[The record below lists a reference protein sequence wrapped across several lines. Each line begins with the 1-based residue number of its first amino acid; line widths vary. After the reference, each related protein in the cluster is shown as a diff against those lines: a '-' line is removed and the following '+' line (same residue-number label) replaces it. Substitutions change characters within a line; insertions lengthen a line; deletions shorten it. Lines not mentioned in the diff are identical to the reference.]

1 MKYLAFD
8 IEAANGYKHYSI
20 CSVGIVIA
28 DENFNILFREN
39 IWINPKTKYDLD
51 GTRKNI
57 GINLNL
63 DVALLN
69 SSPDFAHAY
78 SKIRHYLTGEYVI
91 VGHAVESDCIM
102 LNAAC
107 KHYKLPCINFDFICS
122 QLLYKL
128 FNGEKEVKALSKI
141 ADCMGVTFNQ
151 HNSEEDAYISMLT
164 LKYIT
169 EKSGLTVEQLLEKYA
184 VRRGSN
190 KDFLLTR
197 TVSLL
202 ENQSKHKI
210 VNKSLLAITNYIN
223 NASFKR
229 VSNIY
234 EGKTFSL
241 ARSIE
246 LAPLEDSKPIIDAIY
261 ALGGKYQ
268 PKLTKS
274 NVFVCS
280 KTLRA
285 VDKSRDIKVSEMEEN
300 KRILRMSAQE
310 LFAQRDDCVMW
321 DEKIKDF
328 LTAHK
333 QHETNIDE
341 DKAFDDLAGDIEKG
355 LKGQESSLAM
365 IPTYLTTDIKII
377 KNKTNILIDAGGTN
391 FRCCAGSFDDKGKPV
406 FSSMRKD
413 IMPGVKSEV
422 SKDEFYAR
430 IASCVQP
437 LLNKGQNIGFCFSYE
452 VDMNPNLDGRA
463 CNFSKEIKASQVAG
477 TLVGQSTLDA
487 IKKYDE
493 KKRKIV
499 ILNDTVAAL
508 LGGIG
513 ITDSE
518 NYSRYIGY
526 IYGTGT
532 NVSYIE
538 DNANIKKLKGLK
550 EGKMIINTETGNFDK
565 FTRGDFDDAVDGA
578 SMRKGEQLAEKMSSG
593 RYISLLFKEALRAAL
608 AEGMFMPIA
617 PIEEKFFSALP
628 QSPQYVDTALLS
640 KFLSGD
646 SLAFSKFSA
655 YFSPKDLIGIRALAI
670 QLIDRAAKVGAL
682 MVGAFALKGKQSG
695 DDKPVGVVAEGTT
708 FFKLYGFRERF
719 EKHLTQML
727 DKRGVKYTLIS
738 GQELN
743 MVGTLVASMVL

>member
-28 DENFNILFREN
+28 DENFNILLREN
-39 IWINPKTKYDLD
+39 IWVNPKTKYDLD
-51 GTRKNI
+51 GTRKNV

-78 SKIRHYLTGEYVI
+78 SKIRHYLTGDYVI
-91 VGHAVESDCIM
+91 LGHAVESDCIM

-128 FNGEKEVKALSKI
+128 FNGDKEVKALSKI
-141 ADCMGVTFNQ
+141 ADSMGVTFNQ

-164 LKYIT
+164 LKHIT
-169 EKSGLTVEQLLEKYA
+169 EKSGLTVEELLEKYA
-184 VRRGSN
+184 VRKGGNR
-190 KDFLLTR
+190 DFLLTR

-202 ENQSKHKI
+202 ENQSKRK
-210 VNKSLLAITNYIN
+210 VTNKSLFALTNYISQ
-223 NASFKR
+223 ASFKR

-246 LAPLEDSKPIIDAIY
+246 LSPLEEIKPLIDAIY

-274 NVFVCS
+274 NVFIS
-280 KTLRA
+280 AKTLRA
-285 VDKSRDIKVSEMEEN
+285 VDKSRDMKVNEMEEN
-300 KRILRMSAQE
+300 KKIVKMSPQE
-310 LFAQRDDCVMW
+310 LMAKQDDCVMW
-321 DEKIKDF
+321 QEKIKDF
-328 LTAHK
+328 LIKHR
-333 QHETNIDE
+333 QHEQNIDG
-341 DKAFDDLAGDIEKG
+341 DKAFDDFAKDIAKG
-355 LKGQESSLAM
+355 LKGEKSSLAM
-365 IPTYLTTDIKII
+365 IPTYLTPEIEII
-377 KNKTNILIDAGGTN
+377 KNKPNILIDAGGTN
-391 FRCCAGSFDDKGKPV
+391 FRCCVGSFDDSGKPS
-406 FSSMRKD
+406 FSLMRKD

-422 SKDEFYAR
+422 GKEEFYAR
-430 IASCVQP
+430 IASCVKP
-437 LLNKGQNIGFCFSYE
+437 LLDKGENIGFCFSYE
-452 VDMNPNLDGRA
+452 VAMNPDLDGRA
-463 CNFSKEIKASQVAG
+463 CKFSKEIKASQVAG
-477 TLVGQSTLDA
+477 TLVGQSTLQA
-487 IKKYDE
+487 LYKYDA

-508 LGGIG
+508 LGGMG
-513 ITDSE
+513 ITDTA
-518 NYSRYIGY
+518 NYSRYVGY

-538 DNANIKKLKGLK
+538 DNADIKKVKGLK
-550 EGKMIINTETGNFDK
+550 KGKMIINTETGNFDK
-565 FTRGDFDDAVDGA
+565 LTRGDFDEAVDNA

-593 RYISLLFKEALRAAL
+593 RYISLVFKEALRAAV
-608 AEGMFMPIA
+608 AEGVFTPLI
-617 PIEEKFFSALP
+617 PLEERFFSA
-628 QSPQYVDTALLS
+628 QSQPQYIDTAVIS

-646 SLAFSKFSA
+646 GAALARFSP
-655 YFSPKDLIGIRALAI
+655 YFSQKDLLGVRALAL

-682 MVGAFALKGKQSG
+682 LVGAFALKGRQSG
-695 DDKPVGVVAEGTT
+695 DDKPVGVVVEGTT

-719 EKHLTQML
+719 EKHLAEML
-727 DKRGVKYTLIS
+727 GKRKVKYTLIS